1 MKKVSLAL
9 ALPLALGFS
18 FVQVAE
24 ARDIEITV
32 PVRIADLHPSIAVGR
47 VQCAALTSLADSGRM
62 VDQAGHTDFS
72 LTNGSFTG
80 DVMVRVTVYEGRLA
94 SVGGWRCELRFARPY
109 EGSGKSFSLEGS
121 ASFRE
126 EFRLAPGSER
136 RFQVQGT
143 L

>member
-1 MKKVSLAL
+1 MKKASLAL
-9 ALPLALGFS
+9 ALPLVLGLGF
-18 FVQVAE
+18 VRAAE

-32 PVRIADLHPSIAVGR
+32 PVRISNLHPTIVVGR
-47 VQCAALTSLADSGRM
+47 VQCAALTSLGDGGRM

-94 SVGGWRCELRFARPY
+94 SVAGWRCELRFARPY
-109 EGSGKSFSLEGS
+109 EGSAKAFSLEGS

-126 EFRLAPGSER
+126 EFRLAPDSER
-136 RFQVQGT
+136 RFQVQGS

>member
-1 MKKVSLAL
+1 MKKSAFAFSLL
-9 ALPLALGFS
+9 LGLGLGFA
-18 FVQVAE
+18 QVAE

-47 VQCAALTSLADSGRM
+47 VQCAALTNLSDYGRM

-72 LTNGSFTG
+72 LTNGSFAG
-80 DVMVRVTVYEGRLA
+80 DVMVRLTVYEGRLA

-109 EGSGKSFSLEGS
+109 EGSAKAFSMEGG